1 MVSLIVTKGS
11 FNFSIRIISQK
22 EYKNGGTVLLI
33 YLSVLETDHE
43 KHEFMALYAEYHAV
57 MLRVAKKYFPVDQ
70 MAREDAVQ
78 NAWIKIVKNFQ
89 KIMAI
94 ECKKRGSYCVII
106 VKNECIS
113 ILRKNKAKVSLDEL
127 PLAVTDDLH
136 EDSSASITQL
146 IREMPEKYRTVL
158 ELRFIEERSTR
169 EIAQHLNIPEAA
181 VSTRIF
187 RGRKLLI
194 DRLREEGLV

>member
-11 FNFSIRIISQK
+11 FNFSILIISQK
-22 EYKNGGTVLLI
+22 EYKNGGIALLI
-33 YLSVLETDHE
+33 YLSVLEIDHE

-57 MLRVAKKYFPVDQ
+57 MLRVAKKYFPTDQ

-78 NAWIKIVKNFQ
+78 NAWMKIVKNFQ
-89 KIMAI
+89 KTSAI
-94 ECKKRGSYCVII
+94 ECKKRGAYCVII

-113 ILRKNKAKVSLDEL
+113 ILRKNKAEISLDEL
-127 PLAVTDDLH
+127 PLATNDDLK

-146 IREMPEKYRTVL
+146 IHEMPEKYRTVL
-158 ELRFIEERSTR
+158 ELRFIEEWSTR
-169 EIAQHLNIPEAA
+169 EIARQLSIPEAT

>member
-11 FNFSIRIISQK
+11 FNFSIRIIFQK

-33 YLSVLETDHE
+33 YLSALETDHE

-94 ECKKRGSYCVII
+94 ECKKRGAYCVII

-113 ILRKNKAKVSLDEL
+113 ILRKNKAAISLDEL
-127 PLAVTDDLH
+127 PLATSDELKG
-136 EDSSASITQL
+136 DSFASITQL
-146 IREMPEKYRTVL
+146 IHEMPEKYRTVL
-158 ELRFIEERSTR
+158 ELRFIEEWSTR
-169 EIAQHLNIPEAA
+169 EIARQLSVPEATI
-181 VSTRIF
+181 STRIF

>member
-43 KHEFMALYAEYHAV
+43 KHEFMELYAEYHAV
-57 MLRVAKKYFPVDQ
+57 MLRVAKKYFPTDQ

-78 NAWIKIVKNFQ
+78 NAWMKIVKSFQ
-89 KIMAI
+89 KISAI
-94 ECKKRGSYCVII
+94 ECKKRGAYCVII

-113 ILRKNKAKVSLDEL
+113 ILRKNKAAISLDEL
-127 PLAVTDDLH
+127 PLATSDELK
-136 EDSSASITQL
+136 EDSFASITQL
-146 IREMPEKYRTVL
+146 IHEMPEKYRTVL
-158 ELRFIEERSTR
+158 ELRFIEEWSTR
-169 EIAQHLNIPEAA
+169 EIARQLSVPEATI
-181 VSTRIF
+181 STRIF

>member
-1 MVSLIVTKGS
+1 M
-11 FNFSIRIISQK
+11 
-22 EYKNGGTVLLI
+22 LI

-113 ILRKNKAKVSLDEL
+113 ILRKNKAKVSLD
-127 PLAVTDDLH
+127 DLH

-169 EIAQHLNIPEAA
+169 EIAQHLNIPEAT

>member
-11 FNFSIRIISQK
+11 FNFSIRIILQK

-113 ILRKNKAKVSLDEL
+113 ILRKNKAAISLDEL
-127 PLAVTDDLH
+127 PLATSDELK
-136 EDSSASITQL
+136 EDSFASITQL
-146 IREMPEKYRTVL
+146 IHEMPEKYRTVL
-158 ELRFIEERSTR
+158 ELRFIEEWSTR
-169 EIAQHLNIPEAA
+169 EIARQLSVPEATI
-181 VSTRIF
+181 STRIF

>member
-1 MVSLIVTKGS
+1 M
-11 FNFSIRIISQK
+11 
-22 EYKNGGTVLLI
+22 LI

-57 MLRVAKKYFPVDQ
+57 MLRVAKKYFPTDQ

-78 NAWIKIVKNFQ
+78 NAWMKIVKSFQ
-89 KIMAI
+89 KISAI
-94 ECKKRGSYCVII
+94 ECKKRGVYCVII

-113 ILRKNKAKVSLDEL
+113 ILRKNKAAISLDEL
-127 PLAVTDDLH
+127 PLATSDELKG
-136 EDSSASITQL
+136 DSFASITQL
-146 IREMPEKYRTVL
+146 IHEMPEKYRTVL
-158 ELRFIEERSTR
+158 ELRFIEEWSTR
-169 EIAQHLNIPEAA
+169 EIARQLSVPEATI
-181 VSTRIF
+181 STRIF

>member
-1 MVSLIVTKGS
+1 
-11 FNFSIRIISQK
+11 
-22 EYKNGGTVLLI
+22 
-33 YLSVLETDHE
+33 
-43 KHEFMALYAEYHAV
+43 
-57 MLRVAKKYFPVDQ
+57 
-70 MAREDAVQ
+70 
-78 NAWIKIVKNFQ
+78 
-89 KIMAI
+89 MAI

-113 ILRKNKAKVSLDEL
+113 ILRKSKAEVSLDEL

-146 IREMPEKYRTVL
+146 IHEMPEKYRTVL

-169 EIAQHLNIPEAA
+169 EIAQHLNIPEAT

>member
-11 FNFSIRIISQK
+11 FNFSILIISQK
-22 EYKNGGTVLLI
+22 EYKNGGIALLI
-33 YLSVLETDHE
+33 YLSVLEIDHE

-57 MLRVAKKYFPVDQ
+57 MLRVAKKYFPTDQ

-78 NAWIKIVKNFQ
+78 NAWMKIVKNFQ
-89 KIMAI
+89 KISAI
-94 ECKKRGSYCVII
+94 ECKKRGAYCVII

-113 ILRKNKAKVSLDEL
+113 ILRKNKAEISLDEL
-127 PLAVTDDLH
+127 PLATNDDLK

-146 IREMPEKYRTVL
+146 IHEMPEKYRTVL
-158 ELRFIEERSTR
+158 ELRFIEEWSTR
-169 EIAQHLNIPEAA
+169 EIARQLSIPEAA